1 MTPSPAIQY
10 NSKFFD
16 AISDGSLRS
25 ARVVLQVLLE
35 LCTPR
40 SIVDVGCGTGAWL
53 RAFAER
59 VDDLEVKGID
69 GDYVDRSKLLFDQ
82 NRFVAA
88 DLTRMGRIDGRDDL
102 ALCLEVAEHLPSR
115 VPRLVEAR
123 LNAPPWCFSRRQSP
137 AKAGRGT

>member
-1 MTPSPAIQY
+1 M
-10 NSKFFD
+10 
-16 AISDGSLRS
+16 
-25 ARVVLQVLLE
+25 
-35 LCTPR
+35 
-40 SIVDVGCGTGAWL
+40 DVGCGTGAWL

-88 DLTRMGRIDGRDDL
+88 DLTRMGRIDGRYDL

-115 VPRLVEAR
+115 SAETSGGP
-123 LNAPPWCFSRRQSP
+123 N
-137 AKAGRGT
+137 